1 VSETVIKLKV
11 KNMIWVSLP
20 TI

>member
-1 VSETVIKLKV
+1 VSETVIKVKV